1 MSRSLRGRLRAALL
15 AIAATCAALPA
26 GAAPEP
32 KVTVVASSLLTI
44 DPHRVG
50 SAAEERAASALFEG
64 LTVLDVA
71 SPEGVAPGVA
81 SKWEVAA
88 DGVTWTFHLRPEAKW
103 SDGKPVTAEDFVET
117 WSRLLSADR
126 QFPNAYLLDG
136 LQGGSEFFRDQR
148 LSERLFRLSTDI
160 GELVRGKGGISEDEA
175 TGFVDESGYRSAT
188 AHMTDPEVVALRAL
202 DRPLTSGSVKKVQA
216 ALEREAT
223 RLKERFDR
231 ACARVC
237 KDEGFFAKDER
248 TFVVR
253 TARPSA
259 HLPRLVAHPALVP
272 LARKTRTARRGGFDG
287 YELVTNGP
295 YVSKGPE
302 PDGEHVHKLVLEKSP
317 TYWNAAAVATSR
329 IDVWI
334 DIDDALDRW
343 KTGEASWIVHDL
355 GSVGIQGRTSLS
367 IEGLARLR
375 KEHAAEF
382 YDVPTTSV
390 YVVSVR
396 CDRPPF
402 DKVDARRGLAL
413 AIDRHAAAARV
424 PGARLLPTM
433 RLVPPG
439 VRGAPP
445 DPGLPAWAKAVPEKE
460 SADAKKARL
469 AAAKKLLGD
478 VDLSNGLSFLA
489 LVDGAVEPALNNV
502 SKQWEDA
509 FGGYAGATLLDRA
522 APYEPTVERAI
533 HHAMSFPLRP
543 AYDDPLAH
551 LEIFTSDHPKGATGW
566 RDEAFDAMVVGAHD
580 PAAFAKAPPKAALDA
595 DAALGQA
602 VARAKG
608 GDAQSVAALRTAL
621 LQAAERRLLDQ
632 AVVIPLFVA
641 PESGT
646 ARATL
651 RGFDPKKPRVP
662 RDPTVLRRLS
672 VEAK

>member
-1 MSRSLRGRLRAALL
+1 MSRCPRGRLVAALL
-15 AIAATCAALPA
+15 ALSAASAPA
-26 GAAPEP
+26 RAAPEP
-32 KVTVVASSLLTI
+32 RVTIVVSSMLTL
-44 DPHRVG
+44 DPHRAG
-50 SAAEERAASALFEG
+50 SAAEERAVAALFEG
-64 LTVLDVA
+64 LTVIDT
-71 SPEGVAPGVA
+71 STPEGVVPGVA
-81 SKWEVAA
+81 ARWEVAP
-88 DGVTWTFHLRPEAKW
+88 DGLTWTFHLRPEAKW

-117 WSRLLSADR
+117 WSRLLAADR
-126 QFPNAYLLDG
+126 EFPNAYLLDG
-136 LQGGSEFFRDQR
+136 LQGGREFYRDQR
-148 LSERLFRLSTDI
+148 LSERLFRLSTGI
-160 GELVRGKGGISEDEA
+160 GDLVRGKGGVSEDEA
-175 TGFVDESGYRSAT
+175 TGFVDESGFRSAT
-188 AHMTDPEVVALRAL
+188 AHMTDPDVVALRTL
-202 DRPLTSGSVKKVQA
+202 DRPLTSGAVKKVQS
-216 ALEREAT
+216 ALEREAG

-231 ACARVC
+231 ACAHVC
-237 KDEGFFAKDER
+237 KDEGFFAKDEK

-253 TARPSA
+253 TARRAP

-287 YELVTNGP
+287 YELSTNGP

-302 PDGEHVHKLVLEKSP
+302 PDGDQVHKLVLEKSP
-317 TYWNAAAVATSR
+317 TYWNAAAIPTPR
-329 IDVWI
+329 IEAWI

-382 YDVPTTSV
+382 YDVPTSV
-390 YVVSVR
+390 AYVVSVR

-402 DKVDARRGLAL
+402 DKVETRRALAT

-424 PGARLLPTM
+424 PAARLLPTT
-433 RLVPPG
+433 RLVPAG

-445 DPGLPAWAKAVPEKE
+445 DPAPLAWAKPVPEKE
-460 SADAKKARL
+460 SAEAKKARL
-469 AAAKKLLGD
+469 EAAKKLLGEA
-478 VDLSNGLSFLA
+478 DLSGGLGFLA
-489 LVDGAVEPALNNV
+489 LVDGAVEPALNHV
-502 SKQWEDA
+502 AKQWEDA

-522 APYEPTVERAI
+522 EPYEPLVDRAT
-533 HHAMSFPLRP
+533 HHAMAFPLRP

-551 LEIFTSDHPKGATGW
+551 LEIFTSGHPKGATGW
-566 RDEAFDAMVVGAHD
+566 RDEAFDALVAGAHD
-580 PAAFAKAPPKAALDA
+580 PAAFAKEAPKVALDA
-595 DAALGQA
+595 DAALAPA

-608 GDAQSVAALRTAL
+608 GDPQAVSALRTAI

-641 PESGT
+641 PEAGT

-651 RGFDPKKPRVP
+651 RGFDAKKPRVP
-662 RDPTVLRRLS
+662 RDPTVFRRLS